1 MRIRAAILL
10 PMLICLLAGCRDYG
24 VDSNPDGS
32 QATGKNE
39 IEVQPNVPFEL
50 ALGGKALLEGTDLRI
65 EFSFVNEDS
74 RCASNVT
81 CTHAGRAI
89 ILLTIA
95 DGQFDPHQLVAHI
108 PGLVA
113 TPYRLNDIIQF
124 ENYRYRLLRLNPY
137 PIDGVTVR
145 DSDYRAL
152 IDVEKLF
159 D

>member
-1 MRIRAAILL
+1 MRIRTAILI
-10 PMLICLLAGCRDYG
+10 PTLICLLTGCRDYG

-32 QATGKNE
+32 PAPGQKE
-39 IEVQPNVPFEL
+39 IDVQPNVPFEL
-50 ALGGKALLEGTDLRI
+50 VLGGTARLEGTDLQI

-81 CTHAGRAI
+81 CIHAGRAI
-89 ILLTIA
+89 ILLTIT
-95 DGQFDPHQLVAHI
+95 DGQFARHQLVAHI

-124 ENYRYRLLRLNPY
+124 DNHRYRLLRLNPY
-137 PIDGVTVR
+137 PVDGVPID

-152 IDVEKLF
+152 IDIEKLF

>member
-1 MRIRAAILL
+1 MQIRAAIIL

-24 VDSNPDGS
+24 VESNPDGS
-32 QATGKNE
+32 QTTGKNE
-39 IEVQPNVPFEL
+39 IEVQLNVPFEL
-50 ALGGKALLEGTDLRI
+50 ALGAKALLEGTDLQI

-81 CTHAGRAI
+81 CIHAGRAI
-89 ILLTIA
+89 ILLTIEN
-95 DGQFDPHQLVAHI
+95 GQFERRQLVAHI

-124 ENYRYRLLRLNPY
+124 EDHRYRLLRLNPY
-137 PIDGVTVR
+137 PEDGVTVR

-152 IDVEKLF
+152 IDVEEIF
-159 D
+159 E